1 MSYAIVLVEW
11 RDAYSW
17 GHWSEITEVPIDPV
31 IVNSVGFLL
40 PDAKDGYLVI
50 AQSDDMQG
58 SFDNYLY
65 IPVGMVERIQVVS
78 DVRGTSAASA

>member
-17 GHWSEITEVPIDPV
+17 SQWSAPAEVPIEPV
-31 IVNSVGFLL
+31 IVLSVGFLL
-40 PDAKDGYLVI
+40 PDAKQGYLVI

-58 SFDNYLY
+58 DFDNYLF
-65 IPVGMVERIQVVS
+65 IPVGMVEKIQVVS
-78 DVRGTSAASA
+78 DVRGTSAASD